1 MSSPGPYHG
10 GNSRF
15 PPWAPLPND
24 LLAPLLP
31 LQAAPAMSVAAAA
44 KTTSVRTP
52 E

>member
-1 MSSPGPYHG
+1 MSNPGPNHG

-31 LQAAPAMSVAAAA
+31 LRAAPAMSVAAA
-44 KTTSVRTP
+44 KTTSVRIVG
-52 E
+52 